1 MTAFGAPQRL
11 YRGRAIC
18 THIPSV
24 CGTAHPQ
31 VVAFNRE
38 VQSPNEPRTSSREA
52 LSGLS
57 SGLGQLLRTRQ
68 EEPWLWA
75 GEEQRAG
82 ERLGTLPALEHPPP
96 PLVPAPAHSH
106 GQDPAAENSRKVLPD
121 ENPFFSDEFAICR
134 GRQTVSDLLVEPAVG
149 MRYLVFAAVSQKGA
163 CSLMANALHGG
174 CSRSWFFFHAC
185 INPLVLFAFLATERA
200 TDASLS
206 CNMLATNLQ

>member
-82 ERLGTLPALEHPPP
+82 ERLGTLPALEQHPPP
-96 PLVPAPAHSH
+96 LWCLPLLTPTGRTRLPRTAVKFCWMKIPFFRTNSLS
-106 GQDPAAENSRKVLPD
+106 AEGARPFRICWWSQRWGCGTWCLQLSVRKVL
-121 ENPFFSDEFAICR
+121 
-134 GRQTVSDLLVEPAVG
+134 
-149 MRYLVFAAVSQKGA
+149 
-163 CSLMANALHGG
+163 AL
-174 CSRSWFFFHAC
+174 
-185 INPLVLFAFLATERA
+185 
-200 TDASLS
+200 
-206 CNMLATNLQ
+206 